1 MILTAHQP
9 TYLPWLGLFHKIANA
24 DVFCYFDI
32 AQYQK
37 KDFNNRNKIKTYNGP
52 IWLSVPVE
60 SKNHFQTSVGKIKI
74 INNGWNKKHFKS
86 IKLAYKKAKFFN
98 DYIKDLEYLFLKK
111 NYETLSEL
119 NLVFLKY
126 FLKKIKIKTPIIL
139 ASDYNF
145 KGRKSDLILD
155 MCIKLNAK
163 EYIFGEQGR
172 NYADEKKFF
181 DHGIKVHF
189 QKYAHPIYDQIYGEF
204 LPNMS
209 IVDLLFNEGS
219 KSKEIILKNNNKY
232 KN

>member
-37 KDFNNRNKIKTYNGP
+37 KDFNNRNKIKTHNGP
-52 IWLSVPVE
+52 IWLSVPVQ

-111 NYETLSEL
+111 NYTTLSEL

-126 FLKKIKIKTPIIL
+126 FLKKIKIKTPIIS

-145 KGRKSDLILD
+145 EGKKSDLVLD

-163 EYIFGEQGR
+163 EYIFGEQGQ
-172 NYADEKKFF
+172 NYADKKKFF
-181 DHGIKVHF
+181 DHEIKVHF
-189 QKYAHPIYDQIYGEF
+189 QKYTHPVYDQIHGDF

-209 IVDLLFNEGS
+209 IVDLLFNEGPN
-219 KSKEIILKNNNKY
+219 SKEIILKNNNKY